1 MRKQLIATCSRDKT
15 VHIWNIKTNKLEM
28 EPFQPSNED
37 CTALAF
43 HPSGLHLLVG
53 LTDKI
58 ICYNVRAEKLHRFKE
73 WGIRNCHDIKFSHGG
88 HLFAAV
94 AEGKQCHVFDFYK
107 EESPVTMRYDE
118 HLIKVSNIDWFNNDM
133 GFTTCGHDGNIYF
146 YDLYTHTGEK
156 NKRNGDMD
164 YQASEKGTKYNQVAN
179 IPGRPN
185 YECIAVGND
194 KKLVY
199 INRGKIQ
206 IPSAKEGGKALL

>member
-1 MRKQLIATCSRDKT
+1 
-15 VHIWNIKTNKLEM
+15 
-28 EPFQPSNED
+28 
-37 CTALAF
+37 
-43 HPSGLHLLVG
+43 LLVG